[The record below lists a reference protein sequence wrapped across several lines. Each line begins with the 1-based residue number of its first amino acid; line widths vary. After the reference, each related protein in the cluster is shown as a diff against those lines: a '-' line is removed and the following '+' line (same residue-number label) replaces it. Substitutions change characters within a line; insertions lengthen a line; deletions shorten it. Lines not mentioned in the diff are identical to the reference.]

1 MSAEVET
8 MMYAGATPWHGLG
21 EYVGDT
27 AVTAE
32 EAIVAGGL
40 DWEVGCQR
48 LFAEYDRDDG
58 NLIEIPNNFAV
69 IRDTDKAVLGVVGKN
84 YTPIQNSQCF
94 EFMDEITGPER
105 LVAYDTVGSLHG
117 GKKIWLLASLTNLTI
132 APVPGDEVQPY
143 LCLIDSKDGSMSLT
157 AFFTSVRVVCQNT
170 ANMAL
175 GAADKNKMVKIRH
188 TQSAMVKMGEAQ
200 RVLGLAVE
208 KAEQYGEVLNSL
220 ARKQVNT
227 AGWNDFLDELIG
239 ELIIPDEG
247 DPTRGYTRLLNR
259 REKLTELFESGV
271 GTDIPGVRGTAWGA
285 YNAITEF
292 TTHHNQIRLGIE
304 PGAQGYDTKKTDRR
318 LASSWFG
325 PSDKLNSKAL
335 SLLVG
340 A

>member
-21 EYVGDT
+21 QYVGDN

-32 EAIVAGGL
+32 EAIIAAGL

-58 NLIEIPNNFAV
+58 NLIEIPDNFAV

-84 YTPIQNSQCF
+84 YVPIQNTQCF
-94 EFMDEITGPER
+94 DILDSITGPDR
-105 LVAYDTVGSLHG
+105 LVNITTAGSLHG
-117 GKKIWLLASLTNLTI
+117 GKKVWALAELTNLTLS
-132 APVPGDEVQPY
+132 PVPGDEVRPY

-170 ANMAL
+170 ANLAL
-175 GAADKNKMVKIRH
+175 AGADKNKTVKIRH
-188 TQSAMVKMGEAQ
+188 TKSAMDKIEEAQ
-200 RVLGLAVE
+200 RILGMAVDRAEKYGDVLD
-208 KAEQYGEVLNSL
+208 SL

-227 AGWNDFLDELIG
+227 AGWHDFLDELVG
-239 ELIIPDEG
+239 ELVIPEKG
-247 DPTRGYTRLLNR
+247 DPTRGYTRLLNQ
-259 REKLTELFESGV
+259 RELLTNLFESGI

-292 TTHHNQIRLGIE
+292 TTHHNQIRLGMD
-304 PGAQGYDTKKTDRR
+304 PGAKGYDLKKTDRR

-325 PSDKLNSKAL
+325 PSDKMNSKAL

>member
-1 MSAEVET
+1 MSDAVET
-8 MMYAGATPWHGLG
+8 MMYAGATPWHGFGNPVPNAL
-21 EYVGDT
+21 
-27 AVTAE
+27 TAE
-32 EAIVAGGL
+32 EAIIAAGL

-48 LFAEYDRDDG
+48 LFAEYDKDDG
-58 NLIEIPNNFAV
+58 NLIEIPDNFAV
-69 IRDTDKAVLGVVGKN
+69 VRDTDKAVLGVVGKN
-84 YTPIQNSQCF
+84 YTPIQNTECF
-94 EFMDEITGPER
+94 EFMDEITGPDK
-105 LVAYDTVGSLHG
+105 LVRYHTAGSLHG
-117 GKKIWLLASLTNLTI
+117 GRKIWLLAELTNLTF
-132 APVPGDEVQPY
+132 APVPNDEVQPY
-143 LCLIDSKDGSMSLT
+143 LALLDSKDGSMSLT
-157 AFFTSVRVVCQNT
+157 AFFTGVRIVCQNT

-175 GAADKNKMVKIRH
+175 AGADKNKMVKIRH

-208 KAEQYGEVLNSL
+208 KAEQYGDVMNSL
-220 ARKQVNT
+220 ARKQVNKRM
-227 AGWNDFLDELIG
+227 WHDFLDELVG

-259 REKLTELFESGV
+259 REKLTELFESGI

-292 TTHHNQIRLGIE
+292 TTHHNQIRLGMDPDAE
-304 PGAQGYDTKKTDRR
+304 GYDLKKRERR

-325 PSDKLNSKAL
+325 PGDKLNTKAL